1 MNDALRGMN
10 EVFCLKC
17 IKYFFKIRK
26 NYLLLQVNVLEFRC
40 MKTEERRSHMIEEYA
55 LADYVT
61 QLNNDLVKESTGTE
75 KSLISIILG
84 WFRKH

>member
-1 MNDALRGMN
+1 
-10 EVFCLKC
+10 
-17 IKYFFKIRK
+17 
-26 NYLLLQVNVLEFRC
+26 
-40 MKTEERRSHMIEEYA
+40 MIEEYA